1 MKYRLLMIDDEEL
14 IRKGFLARLQYLN
27 LEFEEILEASS
38 GKEALLLL
46 EKKSVDIVVTD
57 IHMPDMDGLAFIAE
71 AKPLYPHMKY
81 IILSGYAE
89 FAYAEQA
96 ISLGAKAYLL
106 KPLSNEELKKVMEK
120 TIQSLEKDE
129 RIRNTISSQTKLQ
142 KEKEQYTLEKG
153 INELVSK
160 QVMETEEKGFLYEL
174 LNGDHPRFFSPGCI
188 HFLGIINID
197 GRSYSG
203 SKFGHE
209 DIDLIRFSIKNVFL
223 EIVSVCDKVMV
234 DNLSNYNQLYAIFS
248 LEREKL
254 LRNEIEQIFLKL
266 QNIFEKKMDIFLT
279 FGLSRGTLHLSA
291 ASKNEAME
299 ALKQRLVYGTSNI
312 YFYED
317 ASIFQ
322 TEQFPTAALNMLYH
336 YIERHD
342 IGNIQTLIHEIFS
355 EEKLIKYNVT
365 YIRVMWVRILNM
377 VLRNFNSKGIQ
388 NPKSME
394 KLLSSFSILD
404 ELHNVEEMEGYL
416 IDIVMDCMQS
426 EGAVDTNA
434 RNKIM
439 LALQFIQENYNE
451 NIAINELAERYGMS
465 PNYFSSV
472 FKKVLKQSTVNYI
485 TEFRIKKAREFLVET
500 NKSVIEIAK
509 KVGYDDSQYF
519 FRVFK
524 KSTGLTPLQYRQQ
537 NR

>member
-46 EKKSVDIVVTD
+46 ENKSVDIVVTD

-106 KPLSNEELKKVMEK
+106 KPLSNGELKKVMEK
-120 TIQSLEKDE
+120 TIQSLEEDE

-153 INELVSK
+153 INALVSK

-174 LNGDHPRFFSPGCI
+174 LSGDHPRFFSPGCI

-234 DNLSNYNQLYAIFS
+234 DNLSNYNQLFG
-248 LEREKL
+248 
-254 LRNEIEQIFLKL
+254 
-266 QNIFEKKMDIFLT
+266 DIFP
-279 FGLSRGTLHLSA
+279 GKR
-291 ASKNEAME
+291 EA
-299 ALKQRLVYGTSNI
+299 
-312 YFYED
+312 F
-317 ASIFQ
+317 
-322 TEQFPTAALNMLYH
+322 
-336 YIERHD
+336 
-342 IGNIQTLIHEIFS
+342 
-355 EEKLIKYNVT
+355 
-365 YIRVMWVRILNM
+365 
-377 VLRNFNSKGIQ
+377 
-388 NPKSME
+388 
-394 KLLSSFSILD
+394 
-404 ELHNVEEMEGYL
+404 
-416 IDIVMDCMQS
+416 
-426 EGAVDTNA
+426 
-434 RNKIM
+434 
-439 LALQFIQENYNE
+439 
-451 NIAINELAERYGMS
+451 
-465 PNYFSSV
+465 
-472 FKKVLKQSTVNYI
+472 
-485 TEFRIKKAREFLVET
+485 
-500 NKSVIEIAK
+500 AK
-509 KVGYDDSQYF
+509 
-519 FRVFK
+519 
-524 KSTGLTPLQYRQQ
+524 
-537 NR
+537 